1 MTGVSIDREV
11 LAGLVPLL
19 RCPACSIPALTI
31 GSRGLDCDSCGHLAP
46 FVDGVLDLVANSTG
60 PVSAGDKPYEGLNAK
75 LYGWLMS
82 SPTRQRLDSWLLGL
96 DVKRYYSEMADRIA
110 GLPDGPILEIPA
122 GNGPLFKQA
131 AGYRD
136 RGPWIFA
143 DLSWHLLKQLAAKV
157 EAVGAKRHLII
168 RADACALP
176 IVDGTMA
183 GAVSM
188 FGIHC
193 FHDKSAVFGEL
204 RRVVSEE
211 GQIAVS
217 TLTTDGHKLSQ
228 YYHQMSQKDGTFAPD
243 NSWAEIS
250 TAARGQGLELH
261 GTTGLGS
268 ARVFTARPKIH
279 S

>member
-1 MTGVSIDREV
+1 
-11 LAGLVPLL
+11 
-19 RCPACSIPALTI
+19 
-31 GSRGLDCDSCGHLAP
+31 
-46 FVDGVLDLVANSTG
+46 
-60 PVSAGDKPYEGLNAK
+60 
-75 LYGWLMS
+75 MS